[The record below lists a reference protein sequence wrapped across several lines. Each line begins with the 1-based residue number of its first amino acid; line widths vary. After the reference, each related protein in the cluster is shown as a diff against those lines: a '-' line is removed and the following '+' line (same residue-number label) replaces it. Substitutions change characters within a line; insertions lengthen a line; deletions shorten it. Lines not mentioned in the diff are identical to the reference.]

1 MFLLLSNGCVAAE
14 CSIVW
19 MCCVLFKHS
28 LTDKHLGHFF
38 FTLPSNAA
46 MSILEYLYMSAYA
59 IDSVGEAP
67 RSEISRL

>member
-1 MFLLLSNGCVAAE
+1 MCLLLSNGCVAAE

-38 FTLPSNAA
+38 FTLTSKAA
-46 MSILEYLYMSAYA
+46 MSILEYLYMGAYT
-59 IDSVGEAP
+59 INSVGEAP